1 MPAFQR
7 FKKVMIIPKAAAD
20 VSRQREGANGK
31 AENLHFGPQLLLPSH
46 HPSLQA
52 ACGHQADH
60 CIYCTP
66 VTLVRYHQASRAG
79 EGKLE
84 TSTHLDA
91 EKMPQSEG
99 ELVAPK
105 HKTKNAAEEANVS
118 GEILSPSFYCDG
130 IEMSHSK

>member
-1 MPAFQR
+1 MPQWIPVEEMRSLRDPLVFCCICHHND
-7 FKKVMIIPKAAAD
+7 KPDGIINPGLD
-20 VSRQREGANGK
+20 
-31 AENLHFGPQLLLPSH
+31 
-46 HPSLQA
+46 SLCA

-66 VTLVRYHQASRAG
+66 VTLVRYHQPSGAG
-79 EGKLE
+79 EGTLE

-91 EKMPQSEG
+91 EKMPESEG

-105 HKTKNAAEEANVS
+105 HETKNAAEEANVS
-118 GEILSPSFYCDG
+118 GEIPSTNFYCDG